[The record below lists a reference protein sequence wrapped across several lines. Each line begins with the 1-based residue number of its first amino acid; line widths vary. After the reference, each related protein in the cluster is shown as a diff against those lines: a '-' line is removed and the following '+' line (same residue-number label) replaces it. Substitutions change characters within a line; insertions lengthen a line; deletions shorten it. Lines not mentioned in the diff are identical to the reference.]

1 VPGAAQRLRL
11 EGHPSARTQREVQL
25 RGGCAGL
32 EALPDVII
40 RHQSMIL
47 PENHSSGYQTGQPGF
62 AGDSIDTASDN
73 QSADAHSGC
82 ICSAC
87 AIQS

>member
-1 VPGAAQRLRL
+1 
-11 EGHPSARTQREVQL
+11 
-25 RGGCAGL
+25 
-32 EALPDVII
+32 
-40 RHQSMIL
+40 MIL